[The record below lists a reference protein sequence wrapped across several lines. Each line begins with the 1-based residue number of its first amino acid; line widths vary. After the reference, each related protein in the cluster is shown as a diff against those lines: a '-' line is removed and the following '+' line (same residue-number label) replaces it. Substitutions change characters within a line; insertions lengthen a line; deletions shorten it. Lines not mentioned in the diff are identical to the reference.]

1 MKNYLIPI
9 LAALI
14 TMSSCTSYSEWSRGT
29 TGAYLG
35 SMFGSLIGDI
45 VGGHRGSD
53 IGTLVG
59 GAAGAAAGV
68 ASAKA
73 EKEKRENAY
82 DRDYNR
88 DYDRESNRYQN
99 RNDRHNNR
107 HNNRHDDVYTYD
119 NDIYYGNGHDYSYS
133 APTTP
138 SAYLDVQNVVFAD
151 YNNNRVFEA
160 GETAYIT
167 FEIRNHCD
175 RPLHNVAP
183 VITCDNNRVKISP
196 TATIAKIEPGHGMRY
211 KAAVVAQTNIRSGM
225 ATFTIG
231 FAAGNNRVETV
242 KNFRINVRR

>member
-14 TMSSCTSYSEWSRGT
+14 TLSSCSSYSEWSRGT

-53 IGTLVG
+53 IGALVG

-82 DRDYNR
+82 NR
-88 DYDRESNRYQN
+88 DNDRYQD
-99 RNDRHNNR
+99 RNDRH
-107 HNNRHDDVYTYD
+107 HNRHDDVYTYD

-151 YNNNRVFEA
+151 YNNNRIFEA

-183 VITCDNNRVKISP
+183 IITCDNHRVKISP
-196 TATIAKIEPGHGMRY
+196 TATIAKIEPGRGMRY
-211 KAAVVAQTNIRSGM
+211 KAAVIAQTNIRSGM

-242 KNFRINVRR
+242 KSFRINVRR